1 MHILYGVQSKLTM
14 WMDAAR
20 IHKAKC
26 IAKIKG
32 TSVSLLFG
40 EFIIAQE
47 NDDSYLNY
55 PDVTLSMLGV
65 MKQKASKI
73 QDSDYLRHL
82 TIPVK
87 EPFELL

>member
-1 MHILYGVQSKLTM
+1 
-14 WMDAAR
+14 MDAAR
-20 IHKAKC
+20 IRKAKC

-32 TSVSLLFG
+32 TSVYRWFG
-40 EFIIAQE
+40 EFIIEQE
-47 NDDSYLNY
+47 NDDWDLNY
-55 PDVTLSMLGV
+55 PAVTLSMLRV